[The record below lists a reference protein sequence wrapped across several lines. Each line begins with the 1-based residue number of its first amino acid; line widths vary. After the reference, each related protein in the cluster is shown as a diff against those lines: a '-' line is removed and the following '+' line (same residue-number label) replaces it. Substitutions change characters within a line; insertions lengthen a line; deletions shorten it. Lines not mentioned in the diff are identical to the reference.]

1 MENAVDA
8 LKIAGSVLLLIIALT
23 VNISTFSR
31 VKTEFEQIIKNRE
44 NVKYAV
50 DTTKEENAY
59 VNYLKSSGDNYAR
72 TVGIE
77 TIVSTLRRLAKENYK
92 VYIVLNHDVSS
103 LNLDLDLKIKLKYD
117 LIYGDVKLAE
127 RDDTVIFYQLGGVQ
141 GKWLENNENSVNFDK
156 SISILYN
163 GLKGKSFKEYF
174 GLYKEENANIS
185 DAEKKDRKVITYVEQ

>member
-31 VKTEFEQIIKNRE
+31 IKTEFEQIIKNRE

-50 DTTKEENAY
+50 DTTKEGNTY
-59 VNYLKSSGDNYAR
+59 VNYLKSSGEDYVR

-77 TIVSTLRRLAKENYK
+77 TIVSTLRRLRKENYK
-92 VYIVLNHDVSS
+92 VYIVLNNIDDVSS
-103 LNLDLDLKIKLKYD
+103 LSLDLKINLNDDLKYGN
-117 LIYGDVKLAE
+117 ITLA
-127 RDDTVIFYQLGGVQ
+127 RKGKNVIFYQLGDDQ
-141 GKWLENNENSVNFDK
+141 GKWAEDENSENFDK

-163 GLKGKSFKEYF
+163 GLKKYEFSEYY
-174 GLYKEENANIS
+174 GLYKENTNVS
-185 DAEKKDRKVITYVEQ
+185 DDEKKDMKIITYVQNNI

>member
-44 NVKYAV
+44 NVKYAI
-50 DTTKEENAY
+50 DTTKEGNAY
-59 VNYLKSSGDNYAR
+59 VNYLKSSGNNYAR

-77 TIVSTLRRLAKENYK
+77 TIVSSLRRLAKENYK
-92 VYIVLNHDVSS
+92 VYIVLNHDVSLS
-103 LNLDLDLKIKLKYD
+103 SDLEINLKYD
-117 LIYGDVKLAE
+117 LKYGNVILAE
-127 RDDTVIFYQLGGVQ
+127 EGDTVIFYQLGGVQ

-163 GLKGKSFKEYF
+163 GLKGKSFKEYY

-185 DAEKKDRKVITYVEQ
+185 DAEKKDRKIITYVEQ